1 MPRCIVQPALWV
13 SRTGREQTSFG
24 IRSRRITESIAR
36 LAFSPRSTGAT
47 TPRRTRRD
55 VAQRSSVCSRRM
67 SRPVDSL
74 CSGFQNWK
82 RATTLRA
89 GLIPDSLV
97 KGMRPECRPPSATH
111 CGGRAPFA
119 WKACID
125 SIIRRQGNS
134 VADRTLERL
143 LSVLRSKIKTPRS
156 PDDPESAWSAFSLL
170 RGDVIPNDEGT
181 ALAPAPAT
189 MLTATIPDG
198 AAMIGGERSQDSP
211 LSKPK
216 SAERY
221 ALLHLQT
228 VRARGRLA
236 LSSPR
241 AFDQT

>member
-13 SRTGREQTSFG
+13 NRTGREQTSFG

-36 LAFSPRSTGAT
+36 LAFSPRSTGTT

-67 SRPVDSL
+67 SRPVDSF
-74 CSGFQNWK
+74 CAVFPNWK
-82 RATTLRA
+82 PATTLHA
-89 GLIPDSLV
+89 GLLPDSLV
-97 KGMRPECRPPSATH
+97 NGMKPECRPPPATY

-119 WKACID
+119 WKASID

-170 RGDVIPNDEGT
+170 RVDVIPNGERK
-181 ALAPAPAT
+181 ALAPAPVT
-189 MLTATIPDG
+189 MRGSRPRFLT
-198 AAMIGGERSQDSP
+198 ERQ
-211 LSKPK
+211 
-216 SAERY
+216 
-221 ALLHLQT
+221 
-228 VRARGRLA
+228 
-236 LSSPR
+236 
-241 AFDQT
+241 